1 MPRKQ
6 SPGQPAGS
14 RLPIL
19 PGSTGPGQPGWSAQ
33 GAPVPTPSQATS
45 TKASKHLLAGCSH
58 FRTLPAHGRG
68 AGRAGPAFP
77 REGRTQGEQAWT
89 PGLTRRTG
97 FQSHLRRRLGHPAAQ
112 SGDLSNS
119 GKGPERT
126 RQGHLPSQ
134 ASQLRKG
141 TESHQ
146 LAQWR
151 SQEDLQ
157 SPAKHPCTA
166 PRPELQ
172 EARPHH
178 PQERGEAPTVITQ
191 VLRQATHDPATPQ
204 ERRPGP
210 PSLPHTHLGGL
221 TALAH
226 PCDGRGKTA
235 RLGLVTGSWA
245 GHPAACPGRCGGRCG
260 HSAPKPLS
268 ERWTR
273 ARMTL
278 TLSREPCPPVQPPG
292 TWAQCE
298 GQGVAGPLTRR
309 PAHPSPPRG
318 PSQAAPFPDEPTNR
332 AAGASHTRDPGDP
345 AWPLAVG
352 KGPITRHPCQAGSAG
367 WCCRPG
373 VLCIHTGNP
382 P

>member
-19 PGSTGPGQPGWSAQ
+19 PGPAGPGQPGWSAQ
-33 GAPVPTPSQATS
+33 GAPAPTPGQATN
-45 TKASKHLLAGCSH
+45 TKASRHMLAGWSH

-68 AGRAGPAFP
+68 AGRSGPAFP

-97 FQSHLRRRLGHPAAQ
+97 FRSHLGRRLGHPAAQ

-119 GKGPERT
+119 WKGPEMT
-126 RQGHLPSQ
+126 RQGRLPGLPLNSEREQNPNNWLSGEDRKTYKALPSTL
-134 ASQLRKG
+134 APPPAPSSGRPSPTTPRRGVRRLQLSRRCCG
-141 TESHQ
+141 
-146 LAQWR
+146 R
-151 SQEDLQ
+151 
-157 SPAKHPCTA
+157 
-166 PRPELQ
+166 RPV
-172 EARPHH
+172 A
-178 PQERGEAPTVITQ
+178 PQET
-191 VLRQATHDPATPQ
+191 
-204 ERRPGP
+204 RPRP

-226 PCDGRGKTA
+226 PCDGRGKTV

-278 TLSREPCPPVQPPG
+278 TVSTESPALQSRRRGPGLSVKGWGWPG
-292 TWAQCE
+292 
-298 GQGVAGPLTRR
+298 
-309 PAHPSPPRG
+309 PSPGGRPILPHRE
-318 PSQAAPFPDEPTNR
+318 A
-332 AAGASHTRDPGDP
+332 P
-345 AWPLAVG
+345 AWLPLSQTS
-352 KGPITRHPCQAGSAG
+352 PQ
-367 WCCRPG
+367 
-373 VLCIHTGNP
+373 TG
-382 P
+382 